1 MLTAALFLSC
11 HRKHQNRSSSAQRS
25 LSRTTLVR
33 AASPQAGGNV
43 SKPRDISVQSQWY
56 ALVCLQPCHTDMHS
70 HSFFAVCSPER
81 NTDQSLPRGES
92 TCLPLRRYCLPLWR
106 GMMMLLC
113 KLMMRQRAKGT
124 VKELAVVM
132 GTSRRR
138 VQATACTAMEMV
150 DKIQEIMARGMSWK

>member
-1 MLTAALFLSC
+1 
-11 HRKHQNRSSSAQRS
+11 
-25 LSRTTLVR
+25 
-33 AASPQAGGNV
+33 
-43 SKPRDISVQSQWY
+43 
-56 ALVCLQPCHTDMHS
+56 
-70 HSFFAVCSPER
+70 
-81 NTDQSLPRGES
+81 
-92 TCLPLRRYCLPLWR
+92 
-106 GMMMLLC
+106 MMMLLC